1 MRLFVLGMLLTFSEA
16 RRRFSSDKEMNKFLA
31 GVNRIKR
38 LEKKSKIRL
47 SEDQIFEKLNAE
59 FPVNTI
65 LDKYNTS
72 IAYVT
77 NIIKESRKNSIYQR
91 SGSFDTLADSAQAV
105 MAVLVGVG
113 PPPPPLP
120 SFDEIQ
126 RKFVWNS
133 WQSWSACSETC
144 GIGTRTRMRSCSR
157 PTRVCEKFLDTKAR
171 ETRRCRDQPCA
182 SWSNWA
188 NWTTCSKSCGEGVS
202 IRRRQCSGNYC
213 PGSSMSNRKCSVAA
227 CPARG
232 VSADWEEWSSCN
244 SCSIAAKQM
253 RKRECAFKSTEC
265 PSPPLESRS
274 CSLSTQCKS
283 VRAVGP
289 SQPVATTSRPRRTR
303 ATSPPTTTSSSRL
316 KNSST
321 GWSEWSS
328 CNASCGR
335 LGFRTRTRPCTWKPR
350 NCHKFKSKATERCFR
365 RC

>member
-1 MRLFVLGMLLTFSEA
+1 MG
-16 RRRFSSDKEMNKFLA
+16 
-31 GVNRIKR
+31 
-38 LEKKSKIRL
+38 
-47 SEDQIFEKLNAE
+47 
-59 FPVNTI
+59 
-65 LDKYNTS
+65 
-72 IAYVT
+72 
-77 NIIKESRKNSIYQR
+77 SRKNSIYQR

-244 SCSIAAKQM
+244 SCSMAAKQM
-253 RKRECAFKSTEC
+253 RNVNALSNRRNARHLRWKAAHARYLRSASLCALLDQV
-265 PSPPLESRS
+265 SPWR
-274 CSLSTQCKS
+274 
-283 VRAVGP
+283 RRVGRGAHV
-289 SQPVATTSRPRRTR
+289 QHHLQL
-303 ATSPPTTTSSSRL
+303 RL
-316 KNSST
+316 HQA
-321 GWSEWSS
+321 G
-328 CNASCGR
+328 
-335 LGFRTRTRPCTWKPR
+335 
-350 NCHKFKSKATERCFR
+350 
-365 RC
+365 